1 MKKTYINPSIVVVDM
16 ETEVV
21 MINTS
26 PGDATVYDT
35 DDEGTIVTVGTE
47 WSLGDNSDLWDEDWS
62 E

>member
-1 MKKTYINPSIVVVDM
+1 MKKRYINPSIVVVDM

-21 MINTS
+21 MIGTS

-35 DDEGTIVTVGTE
+35 DDEGTIVTVGAE